1 MNTKQ
6 PLLSLTFVAY
16 LLLTGCDDS
25 PNNNRLI
32 GQLES
37 DRVELTAEV
46 WEPITE
52 RLVVEGQSVTRGEA
66 LLQQD
71 SSRAQSRL
79 EEANAALQQVR
90 ARHDELVRGPR
101 KESILAA
108 QASVRGA
115 QKELEFRQTDLAR
128 AEEVFAR
135 QLASPEVLDRATV
148 ARDTARANLENLQAR
163 LEELLSGTTAEELRQ
178 AEEGVRQAESRVELM
193 RIDIERHTTRAPAD
207 GVVDSLL
214 FEPGE
219 RPATGQPMAIMLT
232 GEQAYARVYVPE
244 TMRVHIRP
252 GTEAR
257 VYVDGLDTVLRGR
270 VRWIASEAAFT
281 PYFALTERDRG
292 RLSFPAKIDLID
304 QRERLPDGVPVEV
317 ELIPGPGNE

>member
-6 PLLSLTFVAY
+6 PLAALTIVAY

-52 RLVVEGQSVTRGEA
+52 RLVVEGQSVARGEV

-71 SSRAQSRL
+71 ASRAQSRL

-90 ARHDELVRGPR
+90 ARQDELVRGPR

-135 QLASPEVLDRATV
+135 QLSSPEVLDRATV

-193 RIDIERHTTRAPAD
+193 QIDIERHTTRAPAD

-244 TMRVHIRP
+244 TMRVHVRP

-257 VYVDGLDTVLRGR
+257 VYVDGLDTVLRGK

-317 ELIPGPGNE
+317 ELVPGPGND